1 VASIGRLRAAR
12 ARWLMVGWSV
22 GSGGAQVGG
31 GRGVAGRSARDGGG
45 ECSEVFPGGAE
56 RGVGNADSEADDDA
70 PGVAG
75 DSGGQREQLPACPFA
90 VRPAVNVDVAEVLGE
105 HRQVG
110 GQVGG
115 PHPDPVDTNL
125 GGGEVEQAVAEF
137 GVLWRSSIHA
147 RSRNQC
153 SMLRGSPVRLV
164 TMKLYA

>member
-45 ECSEVFPGGAE
+45 VLGGVSRRCGT
-56 RGVGNADSEADDDA
+56 RGRQRHSEADDDA

-90 VRPAVNVDVAEVLGE
+90 VRPAVNIDVAEVLGE

-125 GGGEVEQAVAEF
+125 AGGEVEQAVAEF